1 MSLTRDV
8 ARKLAQ
14 AEEIELLQRGSPI
27 DARGPIRGPIR
38 LRLKDRPHATGD
50 GNDGNARNDGN
61 DGKNV

>member
-38 LRLKDRPHATGD
+38 LRLKYRPHATGD
-50 GNDGNARNDGN
+50 GNDGNARNDG
-61 DGKNV
+61 KNV